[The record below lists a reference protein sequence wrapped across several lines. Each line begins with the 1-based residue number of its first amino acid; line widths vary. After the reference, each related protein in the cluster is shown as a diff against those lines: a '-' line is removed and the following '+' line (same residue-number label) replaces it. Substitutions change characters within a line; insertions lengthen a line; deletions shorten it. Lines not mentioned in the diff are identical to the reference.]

1 MERLTDLAELTT
13 PFFHGITA
21 PKDFRLG
28 VELEYFL
35 VQMADLAMVSYN
47 HQVPGIRDVF
57 LALIR
62 QHGWSPVYEGPHI
75 IALQRGQEQLTLEPG
90 GAIEYSSPPLATLW
104 DLERAVTQ
112 CLDEVQ
118 RVIKPM
124 RLGLLPLGLHP
135 FARPESVPLVPKER
149 YYIMHDYMPT
159 VGPTGRHMMKLT
171 CSAQVTI
178 DYYSEADALR
188 KMQLAAKLTPF
199 LVALSANSPV
209 REGTYAGLASARAH
223 TWLGTD
229 RLRTGFPDC
238 VFYKHP
244 SFMDYVDWALDVPL
258 YFLERQGKK
267 LRVGHPTFR
276 AFFENGIHLPRDGG
290 CTYATMADWQH
301 HLSTVFPWVR
311 LREYLEIR
319 AFDINTPD
327 IVLAAAA
334 LLKGLFYSQS
344 ALNAVEALVGDYDRQ
359 TVETL
364 LHEAIFYGLE
374 AEVDGISFH
383 DMVEYCIDLAKD
395 GLCDQGLHE
404 YVFLKPFESLALKH
418 RTDDLALMADLHLER
433 YVRSK
438 LL

>member
-1 MERLTDLAELTT
+1 MERLTHLDDLTT
-13 PFFHGITA
+13 PFRRGITA
-21 PKDFRLG
+21 PEDFRLG
-28 VELEYFL
+28 IELEYFL
-35 VQMADLAMVSYN
+35 VQIADLTMASYN
-47 HQVPGIRDVF
+47 HKVPGIRDVF
-57 LALIR
+57 LGLIQ
-62 QHGWSPVYEGPHI
+62 QHGWSPIYEDRHI
-75 IALQRGQEQLTLEPG
+75 IALQRGQEQLSLAPA
-90 GAIEYSSPPLATLW
+90 GALAYSSPPLATLW

-124 RLGLLPLGLHP
+124 QLGLLPLGLHP
-135 FARPESVPLVPKER
+135 FATPASVALVPQER
-149 YYIMHDYMPT
+149 YYIMYDYMPT
-159 VGPTGRHMMKLT
+159 VGLTGHHMMKLT
-171 CSAQVTI
+171 CAAQVAI
-178 DYYSEADALR
+178 DYHSEADALR

-209 REGTYAGLASARAH
+209 REGAYAGLASARAH

-229 RLRTGFPDC
+229 PRRTGFPDYL
-238 VFYKHP
+238 FYQNP
-244 SFMDYVDWALDVPL
+244 AFMDYVEWALDVPL
-258 YFLERQGKK
+258 YCLERHGKK

-276 AFFENGIHLPRDGG
+276 DFFVDGIQLPREGC
-290 CTYATMADWQH
+290 CTYATMADWQD

-311 LREYLEIR
+311 LQEYLEIR

-334 LLKGLFYSQS
+334 LIKGLFYSPS
-344 ALNAVEALVGDYDRQ
+344 SLNAVEAIVGDYDKH
-359 TVETL
+359 TVEML

-374 AEVDGISFH
+374 AEVEGVSFH
-383 DMVEYCIDLAKD
+383 DMVGYFVDLAKN

-404 YVFLKPFESLALKH
+404 YVFLKPFESLALKQ
-418 RTDDLALMADLHLER
+418 RTDDLTLMADLHLER